1 MILYTDS
8 LLLYNILYVMK
19 PKKISLLPKIEKILS
34 ETGENIKLARLR
46 RKLGAEQVAE
56 RANIS
61 RMTLFYIEK
70 GKEGVSMGA
79 YAQVLFVLGLE
90 KDLLKLAGDD
100 PLGRKLQ
107 DANLLVKERAPKKK
121 SK

>member
-1 MILYTDS
+1 MRLRK
-8 LLLYNILYVMK
+8 VV
-19 PKKISLLPKIEKILS
+19 LLPKMEKTLVQV
-34 ETGENIKLARLR
+34 GENIKLSRLR
-46 RKLGAEQVAE
+46 RKLSTEQVAE

-61 RMTLFYIEK
+61 RPTLWNIEK
-70 GKEGVSMGA
+70 GAGSVAMGA

-107 DANLLVKERAPKKK
+107 DADLIVKERAPKRPK
-121 SK
+121 